1 MLYEKIVLVVFISC
15 IYKLYSN
22 GFRSN
27 YLIKCMTFP
36 QRCKILLSNSNLRG
50 SFNSI
55 KNTGKSLL
63 LTLPGALLISYICLI
78 SDCLL

>member
-1 MLYEKIVLVVFISC
+1 MKCLFFCVVWKDYVSC
-15 IYKLYSN
+15 IYKLYLS

-27 YLIKCMTFP
+27 YLIKCMAFP

-50 SFNSI
+50 SFKSI

-63 LTLPGALLISYICLI
+63 LTLPGALLILYLSYI
-78 SDCLL
+78 

>member
-1 MLYEKIVLVVFISC
+1 MA
-15 IYKLYSN
+15 
-22 GFRSN
+22 
-27 YLIKCMTFP
+27 FP

-63 LTLPGALLISYICLI
+63 LTLPGALLILYLSYI
-78 SDCLL
+78 